1 MSYLQMCVRVRKQKS
16 AEGFSFEI
24 VKVLNGIL
32 VSGIFDFPYNIIAS
46 TSAMLY
52 GIFFD
57 KYILYT
63 SYWKTHTIIQSL
75 IDWWRSFGRQWR
87 REEGKALR
95 DHQVEDQWQAL
106 LFFIDLQLCIT
117 YYNILYM
124 YSCTD
129 LVLAKCYYDPPV
141 DRWSMI
147 MFT

>member
-32 VSGIFDFPYNIIAS
+32 VSGMFDFPYNIIAS
-46 TSAMLY
+46 TSPMLY

-75 IDWWRSFGRQWR
+75 ID
-87 REEGKALR
+87 
-95 DHQVEDQWQAL
+95 
-106 LFFIDLQLCIT
+106 
-117 YYNILYM
+117 
-124 YSCTD
+124 
-129 LVLAKCYYDPPV
+129 
-141 DRWSMI
+141 
-147 MFT
+147 